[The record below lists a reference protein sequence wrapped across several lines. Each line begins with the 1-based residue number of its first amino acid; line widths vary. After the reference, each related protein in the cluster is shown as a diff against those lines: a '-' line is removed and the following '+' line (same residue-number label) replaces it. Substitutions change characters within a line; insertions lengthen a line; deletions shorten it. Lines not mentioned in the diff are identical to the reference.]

1 MSTIKFVYRSQNIP
15 DTVPTKDSEK
25 TITSGAV
32 YKAISEIQMDTLFA
46 TGYLPEGI
54 AQLVPQ
60 HKLVLNGSLLTLES
74 GSNVFIPNGKDE
86 DGEFLFTKV
95 TTTEDVSKEGT
106 TSGNMDSFVFY
117 NNAAVPTLV
126 TNTKRHNE
134 TNSVTGDIKD
144 SALQAVFAQVTRP
157 AVPAAQSSIG
167 AIWWDLNENYIKVF
181 DADFEWKVAPYS
193 IPLCFV
199 HSSSNVITEIGA
211 DFLNSGVCCDA
222 AWVNPGATYVI
233 PQGRDEEKGIFKT
246 KMLEVTDVI
255 CKPIFQ
261 DSQEAFED
269 YALYIDMDGEI
280 LGPISELAFDSQKG
294 YFIDDENNNYEVCR
308 FAYMSADHLTTA
320 STDPLTCTDYSERS
334 CLSLADSD
342 DIEYV
347 IKLIGSSMG
356 ITIDD
361 LQAEIDAATHDRA
374 LIRQEIGV
382 AAQDVY
388 DRLYEDLNK
397 LMVHKQLPEG
407 YDESDVLATM
417 HLDETIYG
425 TKTFVKPIVGSI
437 TGSAQNV
444 AIGQT
449 TAEIIPTGLTSYS
462 ASGDND
468 LQSAD
473 TDVRIGTDY
482 VKATKFNGTC
492 THAYWADL
500 AEMYETDAEY
510 EVGTLLRW
518 GGEKELTLANFGV
531 CNAVVSE
538 KPAFLMNAEGNGQPI
553 ALAGRVKVRVMGPV
567 KKHDAIVLNEM
578 APGVGKVQEN
588 VSEPIIARALE
599 DNDFTGEKL
608 VLCVVRFSL

>member
-32 YKAISEIQMDTLFA
+32 YQAISEIQMDTLFA

-60 HKLVLNGSLLTLES
+60 HKLVLNGSLLTLEA

-95 TTTEDVSKEGT
+95 VTTEDVSKDGT

-144 SALQAVFAQVTRP
+144 SALQAVFAQIERP

-222 AWVNPGATYVI
+222 VWVNPGATYVI
-233 PQGRDEEKGIFKT
+233 PQGRDAEKGTFIT

-261 DSQEAFED
+261 DSQEPFED

-280 LGPISELAFDSQKG
+280 VGPIPELAFDSQKG
-294 YFIDDENNNYEVCR
+294 YFIDEDNNNYEVCR
-308 FAYMSADHLTTA
+308 FAYMSADHLTT
-320 STDPLTCTDYSERS
+320 SNTDPLTCIAYTERS
-334 CLSLADSD
+334 CMSLADSD

-347 IKLIGSSMG
+347 IRLIGSSMG

-374 LIRQEIGV
+374 LIRQEIGA

-388 DRLYEDLNK
+388 DRLYADLNE

-407 YDESDVLATM
+407 YDDTDVLATM

-449 TAEIIPTGLTSYS
+449 SAEIIPTGLTSYS

-599 DNDFTGEKL
+599 DNDFAGEKL